1 MRVLPAPNC
10 NKAFATMD
18 STLSAYKARRTL
30 DGHMFQYEKTPD
42 GKMQSYFKFSVKFVN
57 TFSNENETKFR
68 KTPIFKEEVEKL
80 KKEVKA

>member
-1 MRVLPAPNC
+1 
-10 NKAFATMD
+10 
-18 STLSAYKARRTL
+18 
-30 DGHMFQYEKTPD
+30 MFQYEKTPD

-57 TFSNENETKFR
+57 TFSNEIETKFR